1 MKNFATFALC
11 VLSALGTSQPAFA
24 REGDAKDVKSFD
36 LSATLGAHSD
46 YRYRGV
52 SLSNRKPVVQA
63 SVDVSHESGVYAGV
77 WGSSIAKYAG
87 TRAEVDAY
95 AGWKGNAGPVELD
108 AAATAYLYPGGH
120 GANYGELNGGVSKS
134 FGPADVRVG
143 VAYAPAQ
150 RNIGGAD
157 NLYVSSDA
165 RVAISKKITLTGQ
178 LGRERG
184 SLAGATGRKLDW
196 GAGAEWDQGL
206 FNVSVGYVDTNIR
219 RGNDATG
226 NSKRGFLVNLNTGF

>member
-1 MKNFATFALC
+1 MKHFASFALC
-11 VLSALGTSQPAFA
+11 ATIALGAAVPARA
-24 REGDAKDVKSFD
+24 GEGDAKDVKSFD
-36 LSATLGAHSD
+36 LSATLSAASD

-52 SLSNRKPVVQA
+52 SLSNRKPAVQG

-87 TRAEVDAY
+87 TRLETDAY
-95 AGWKGNAGPVELD
+95 VGWKGSAGPVDLD
-108 AAATAYLYPGGH
+108 FAATGYLYPGGH
-120 GANYGELNGGVSKS
+120 GANYGEINGGVSKT

-150 RNIGGAD
+150 RNIGSAD
-157 NLYVSSDA
+157 NLYVSTDA
-165 RVAISKKITLTGQ
+165 RVALGKKFALTGQ

-184 SLAGATGRKLDW
+184 SLAGGAGSKLDW

-206 FNVSVGYVDTNIR
+206 FNVSVGYVDTNVR
-219 RGNDATG
+219 RLNDPSR